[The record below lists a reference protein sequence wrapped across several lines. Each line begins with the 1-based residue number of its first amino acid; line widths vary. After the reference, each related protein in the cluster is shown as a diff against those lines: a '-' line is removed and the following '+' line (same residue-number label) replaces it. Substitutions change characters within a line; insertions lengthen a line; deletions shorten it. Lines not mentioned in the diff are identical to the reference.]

1 MKRRREMEKQSSS
14 ELRSAIEELSLLAVM
29 KLNHHHH
36 HHHHHHHNHDP
47 VAADDDKQNDTD
59 DPDHIPIKPFLSL
72 CNFLV
77 HLLDKIGPTMAVLR
91 QDIHR
96 NILRLE
102 KMQESN
108 PTLYSNV
115 VEILKK
121 EASEGTSRKVTS
133 SSKAFLW
140 LTRSLD
146 FAVNILELIEKDV
159 EVNME
164 HAVEEAYEATL
175 KPWHGWIS
183 STAYRVALK
192 LVPDNKTLIDILKS
206 EVEDREAFKD
216 DIKTFTSLL
225 LPLLDEI
232 HSILET
238 YELDRLKAT

>member
-1 MKRRREMEKQSSS
+1 MKRRREMEKQCSS
-14 ELRSAIEELSLLAVM
+14 ELRSTINELSLLAVM
-29 KLNHHHH
+29 KLKHHHH
-36 HHHHHHHNHDP
+36 HDP
-47 VAADDDKQNDTD
+47 VVNEDLPNDT
-59 DPDHIPIKPFLSL
+59 HIPTKPFLSV

-102 KMQESN
+102 KMEESD
-108 PTLYSNV
+108 PAIYSNV

-121 EASEGTSRKVTS
+121 EASEGTSRKVAS
-133 SSKAFLW
+133 SSKAFVW

-146 FAVNILELIEKDV
+146 FTMNLLGLIGKDLEVD
-159 EVNME
+159 ME
-164 HAVEEAYEATL
+164 QAVEEAYEATL

-192 LVPDNKTLIDILKS
+192 LIPDNKTLIDILIL
-206 EVEDREAFKD
+206 EAEDRENLKD
-216 DIKTFTSLL
+216 ELKLFSSLL
-225 LPLLDEI
+225 ASFLNEI

-238 YELDRLKAT
+238 YELHKLKAT

>member
-96 NILRLE
+96 NIL
-102 KMQESN
+102 
-108 PTLYSNV
+108 
-115 VEILKK
+115 K

-183 STAYRVALK
+183 STAYRVPFNYIQLYVALK

>member
-1 MKRRREMEKQSSS
+1 
-14 ELRSAIEELSLLAVM
+14 
-29 KLNHHHH
+29 
-36 HHHHHHHNHDP
+36 
-47 VAADDDKQNDTD
+47 
-59 DPDHIPIKPFLSL
+59 
-72 CNFLV
+72 
-77 HLLDKIGPTMAVLR
+77 
-91 QDIHR
+91 
-96 NILRLE
+96 
-102 KMQESN
+102 MQESN

>member
-1 MKRRREMEKQSSS
+1 MKRRREIEKQSSS

-36 HHHHHHHNHDP
+36 HHNPDS
-47 VAADDDKQNDTD
+47 VAVDDQQNDIDGT
-59 DPDHIPIKPFLSL
+59 DHIPIKPFLSL
-72 CNFLV
+72 CNFLI

-102 KMQESN
+102 KMQESD

-121 EASEGTSRKVTS
+121 EASEGISRKVTS

-146 FAVNILELIEKDV
+146 FTVNILELIEKDV
-159 EVNME
+159 DVNME

-206 EVEDREAFKD
+206 EVEDRETFKKE
-216 DIKTFTSLL
+216 IKTFTSLL